1 LTDRQ
6 LTVGVLGHVDHGKTT
21 LVKALTGTDTDRLE
35 EEKRR
40 GLSIVLGFAFLEC
53 DDGVIDF
60 IDAPGH
66 ENFIRTMISG
76 ATGIDAVLLVIA
88 ADEGIKPQTRE
99 HFAIA
104 RLLGINQGLIVVNKS
119 DLVDDSSLAAVQ
131 DEISK
136 AMRSTFLEHAP
147 IHTVSATSGAGL
159 DELKQALAGII
170 AAKPPRPSTDT
181 FYLPID
187 RVFTVDGV
195 GTVGTGT
202 LRSGGIRCEDE
213 VEVMP
218 SGLKANIREIQV
230 HNQKVAE
237 AVPGQRVAVNLR
249 GVKREQLE
257 RGQVLIRP
265 GALQETTCLHAKL
278 QVLDDLPRLP
288 KRNELIRLLF
298 GTTEVF
304 AKMRIVEDKPL
315 ESGASLLAQFRCRD
329 AVFVSTGEH
338 FIART
343 CSPVITF
350 AGGEFLDTSED
361 LLQLPKEALVSHL
374 RKLDQ
379 ADVEAKIIAHIQVA
393 GMRGIAKLTL
403 AERATASGSQVD
415 AVLEKS
421 NAVSIDNTIAIDRSA
436 YDGLCDKAIRELKD
450 FHEKNPTATG
460 QSLDIFRAACLEG
473 SRTEVVD
480 YVTGHLADTKQVE
493 VIGNTVRLSEFN
505 RDDNIDPSDR
515 EAINTIEQVF
525 RDGGAATPFLDEVL
539 GDDPSRKRAY
549 QYLKDSGRLIALK
562 DHGGTRFFV
571 FHQETIEAIKKQLA
585 ETYPPPSNFTVSD
598 FRVLTGSTRKYVIPM
613 LEYFDRNRITIRQG
627 NNRSLSRIEN

>member
-1 LTDRQ
+1 
-6 LTVGVLGHVDHGKTT
+6 
-21 LVKALTGTDTDRLE
+21 
-35 EEKRR
+35 
-40 GLSIVLGFAFLEC
+40 
-53 DDGVIDF
+53 
-60 IDAPGH
+60 
-66 ENFIRTMISG
+66 
-76 ATGIDAVLLVIA
+76 
-88 ADEGIKPQTRE
+88 
-99 HFAIA
+99 
-104 RLLGINQGLIVVNKS
+104 
-119 DLVDDSSLAAVQ
+119 
-131 DEISK
+131 
-136 AMRSTFLEHAP
+136 
-147 IHTVSATSGAGL
+147 
-159 DELKQALAGII
+159 
-170 AAKPPRPSTDT
+170 
-181 FYLPID
+181 
-187 RVFTVDGV
+187 
-195 GTVGTGT
+195 
-202 LRSGGIRCEDE
+202 
-213 VEVMP
+213 
-218 SGLKANIREIQV
+218 
-230 HNQKVAE
+230 
-237 AVPGQRVAVNLR
+237 
-249 GVKREQLE
+249 
-257 RGQVLIRP
+257 
-265 GALQETTCLHAKL
+265 
-278 QVLDDLPRLP
+278 
-288 KRNELIRLLF
+288 
-298 GTTEVF
+298 
-304 AKMRIVEDKPL
+304 
-315 ESGASLLAQFRCRD
+315 
-329 AVFVSTGEH
+329 VSTGEH

-361 LLQLPKEALVSHL
+361 LLQLPKEDLVSHL

-436 YDGLCDKAIRELKD
+436 FDGLCDKAIGALKD

-460 QSLDIFRAACLEG
+460 QSLDIFRAECLDW
-473 SRTEVVD
+473 SPTEIVD

>member
-6 LTVGVLGHVDHGKTT
+6 LTVGVLGHVDHGKTA

-40 GLSIVLGFAFLEC
+40 GLSIVLGFAFLDC
-53 DDGVIDF
+53 DEGIIDF

-104 RLLGINQGLIVVNKS
+104 RLLGIKHGIIVINKS
-119 DLVDDSSLAAVQ
+119 DLVDDNTLATVQ
-131 DEISK
+131 DEISN
-136 AMRSTFLEHAP
+136 AMRGTFLECAPVHA
-147 IHTVSATSGAGL
+147 VSATSGEGV
-159 DELKQALAGII
+159 EKLKRALAGMIDE
-170 AAKPPRPSTDT
+170 KPPLQNTGY
-181 FYLPID
+181 FCLPMD

-213 VEVMP
+213 VEVLP
-218 SGLKANIREIQV
+218 SGFRANIREIQV

-237 AVPGQRVAVNLR
+237 ALPGQRVAVNLR

-265 GALQETTCLHAKL
+265 GALQETKCLHAKL

-298 GTTEVF
+298 STTEVF
-304 AKMRIVEDKPL
+304 AKMRIVEERPL
-315 ESGASLLAQFRCRD
+315 DPGTSLLVQFRCRD

-361 LLQLPKEALVSHL
+361 LLQLPKEKLVSHL
-374 RKLDQ
+374 RNLEQ
-379 ADVEAKIIAHIQVA
+379 GDVAARIGAHLQVA
-393 GMRGIAKLTL
+393 GMRGITVL
-403 AERATASGSQVD
+403 ALADRATASGSQVD
-415 AVLEKS
+415 TVLESS
-421 NAVSIDNTIAIDRSA
+421 NAVRIDNTIAVDRPA
-436 YDGLCDKAIRELKD
+436 FDELCNNAIRLLES
-450 FHEKNPTATG
+450 FHEENPTATG
-460 QSLDIFRAACLEG
+460 QSLEIFRAKCLEW
-473 SRTEVVD
+473 SRSDIIEH
-480 YVTGHLADTKQVE
+480 VTAHLGATKQVE
-493 VIGNTVRLSEFN
+493 IAGNTIRLSVFN
-505 RDDNIDPSDR
+505 QDDNIDPSDR
-515 EAINTIEQVF
+515 EAIDTIEQVF
-525 RDGGAATPFLDEVL
+525 RDGGATTPFLDQVL

-562 DHGGTRFFV
+562 DHNGSRFFV
-571 FHQETIEAIKKQLA
+571 FHRETIESIRKQLA
-585 ETYPPPSNFTVSD
+585 ETYPPPSSFTVSD
-598 FRVLTGSTRKYVIPM
+598 FRKLTGSTRKYVIPM